1 MVLVTFVRYLRGEA
15 NPLNISMRIGL
26 GEGKRKSGSQAF
38 LALPNCQ
45 LSSSLLLP
53 EERERGERKKLI
65 KPKKGKFKKKNS
77 KFHVKPK
84 AKHVLRHAR
93 SSL

>member
-1 MVLVTFVRYLRGEA
+1 ML
-15 NPLNISMRIGL
+15 RIGL

-38 LALPNCQ
+38 FSFAKLPAE
-45 LSSSLLLP
+45 LFSSP
-53 EERERGERKKLI
+53 PRGERKRRKKKLI